1 MKTKKNEAYTE
12 LTLQEKRFFDQLVS
26 HLTEIGLYSN
36 ADNVVITRTAKTMAL
51 LEQADKDLK
60 NGQVQVFP
68 NGAKNISPE
77 LTIYKTHLSHLLG
90 LLKDLGLTPAARN
103 KMKLD
108 LKEDESDLMD
118 YIVNVS

>member
-1 MKTKKNEAYTE
+1 
-12 LTLQEKRFFDQLVS
+12 
-26 HLTEIGLYSN
+26 
-36 ADNVVITRTAKTMAL
+36 
-51 LEQADKDLK
+51 
-60 NGQVQVFP
+60 
-68 NGAKNISPE
+68 
-77 LTIYKTHLSHLLG
+77 LG

>member
-1 MKTKKNEAYTE
+1 
-12 LTLQEKRFFDQLVS
+12 
-26 HLTEIGLYSN
+26 
-36 ADNVVITRTAKTMAL
+36 VITRTAKTMAL
-51 LEQADKDLK
+51 LEEADKDLK